1 MTYMTL
7 ANTTQAKML
16 LPQLNLYCAYP
27 KFHLKKYLNL
37 IRVVFRRYSLKVNLC
52 RHFLQKSSK
61 IKPNFIRMVFTKM
74 VTELITPGELF
85 FADGATKRSLNYVLD
100 RLKLAPALSC
110 IHHHLYLQETSCNLK
125 QVKNVQKNCF
135 NSFFLSSRLSR
146 FWVYFFQQSCMK
158 K

>member
-1 MTYMTL
+1 MTSMTL

-16 LPQLNLYCAYP
+16 FPQPNLQCTNP
-27 KFHLKKYLNL
+27 KFHFKKYLNEIL
-37 IRVVFRRYSLKVNLC
+37 VVFRRYSLKVNLC

-61 IKPNFIRMVFTKM
+61 IKPNFIRMVFTEM

-85 FADGATKRSLNYVLD
+85 FADGATERSLNYVLD

-125 QVKNVQKNCF
+125 QVKNVQKNCQ
-135 NSFFLSSRLSR
+135 NSFVSSRLSR
-146 FWVYFFQQSCMK
+146 FWVYFFQKSCMK